1 MRDRAIDFLK
11 ECGFDEFEIIDSLAD
26 ASSREYYRILVDSK
40 SYILMDSSMM
50 RDALENFVMMADKLS
65 LAKVRVPKILKR
77 DLSGGYLLL
86 EDFGSTHLFD
96 VISYDDVEK
105 LYKKAISE
113 IVLIQKSSIESLE
126 IYDREFLKFEMD
138 LMLEWYIKQYHNI
151 SLDDSDLSIVSTTI
165 EAILDEVLSQKS
177 GVVVHRDFHSKN
189 LMILKDNSIG
199 VIDFQD
205 AKVGSVTY
213 DLVSLLRDSY
223 VKLDEDFIDKMLAF
237 YLDESGLDV
246 SFEELK
252 RWFDFMGLQR
262 EIKIL
267 GIFARLSLRDG
278 KDGYL
283 EYIPQTLEY
292 IVDVGSRYSLTKEL
306 ATLLLKIKK

>member
-1 MRDRAIDFLK
+1 
-11 ECGFDEFEIIDSLAD
+11 
-26 ASSREYYRILVDSK
+26 
-40 SYILMDSSMM
+40 
-50 RDALENFVMMADKLS
+50 
-65 LAKVRVPKILKR
+65 
-77 DLSGGYLLL
+77 
-86 EDFGSTHLFD
+86 
-96 VISYDDVEK
+96 
-105 LYKKAISE
+105 
-113 IVLIQKSSIESLE
+113 
-126 IYDREFLKFEMD
+126 
-138 LMLEWYIKQYHNI
+138 
-151 SLDDSDLSIVSTTI
+151 
-165 EAILDEVLSQKS
+165 
-177 GVVVHRDFHSKN
+177 
-189 LMILKDNSIG
+189 MILKDNSIG